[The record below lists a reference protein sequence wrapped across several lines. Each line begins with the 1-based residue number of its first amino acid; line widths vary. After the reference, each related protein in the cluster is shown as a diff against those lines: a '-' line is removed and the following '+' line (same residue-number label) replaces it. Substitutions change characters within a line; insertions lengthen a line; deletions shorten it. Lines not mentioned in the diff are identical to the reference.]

1 MRLTGACSNLDGAGA
16 LKELLER
23 KRQLA
28 RTTETGA
35 LSAQAIRLPQGA
47 IQAAVLEVLRVA
59 HGSLRVAEIHMRA
72 EEKLGQAVSRDTVA
86 SFLSV
91 ACRADAPMVLRVER
105 GVYTVDR

>member
-16 LKELLER
+16 LKELLRR

-28 RTTETGA
+28 RTTEIGA
-35 LSAQAIRLPQGA
+35 LSAQAIRPPKGA

-59 HGSLRVAEIHMRA
+59 HGALRVAEVHRRV
-72 EEKLGQAVSRDTVA
+72 EEKLGRAVSRDTVA

-91 ACRADAPMVLRVER
+91 ACRAGAQMVMRVER
-105 GVYTVDR
+105 GVYTVDG